1 MFLLNILYVY
11 FLQSGYKV
19 FQPHLHHHLQAE
31 VKSMRPDTAT
41 GYKPMYPTAY
51 FAPNFCRTRSEISSF
66 VDMNIIVGSADL
78 SFTTS

>member
-1 MFLLNILYVY
+1 MFLLNYSVCLLFTKRI
-11 FLQSGYKV
+11 QG
-19 FQPHLHHHLQAE
+19 FQPHLHHRLQAE
-31 VKSMRPDTAT
+31 VKPMRPDTAT